1 MARTT
6 TVDAQDIIN
15 DVARV
20 ATLTDTGVVRVK
32 NYIEY
37 GAFSLGTVK
46 KFFGS
51 STNDT
56 FADILTMETSDKQF
70 DKSTV
75 RMLVRKFGKQM
86 GAKGITMTR
95 ANFKAYTGINPN
107 VVAQHF
113 GSFNKG
119 VEDAGFVM
127 NDVVPIVPRKVRKD
141 KKNREHATV
150 PNNKALVLVSA

>member
-6 TVDAQDIIN
+6 TVTAQDVIN

-20 ATLTDTGVVRVK
+20 ATLTDTGAVRVK

-46 KFFGS
+46 KHFGA
-51 STNDT
+51 STNET
-56 FADILTMETSDKQF
+56 FAQILEMETNDKAL

-86 GAKGITMTR
+86 GAKGIIMTR

-107 VVAQHF
+107 VVAEHF

-127 NDVVPIVPRKVRKD
+127 NDVVPITPRKARKD
-141 KKNREHATV
+141 KKREHATV
-150 PNNKALVLVSA
+150 PNHKALVLVTS

>member
-1 MARTT
+1 MARTSTVT
-6 TVDAQDIIN
+6 TQDVIN

-20 ATLTDTGVVRVK
+20 ATLTETGTVRVK

-46 KFFGS
+46 NLFGG
-51 STNDT
+51 STNET
-56 FADILTMETSDKQF
+56 FAKILGMEDNDKAL

-119 VEDAGFVM
+119 VEDAGFTM
-127 NDVVPIVPRKVRKD
+127 NDVVPITPRKVRKD
-141 KKNREHATV
+141 KKREYATV
-150 PNNKALVLVSA
+150 PNHKALVLVTA

>member
-1 MARTT
+1 MARTSTVT
-6 TVDAQDIIN
+6 TQDVIN

-20 ATLTDTGVVRVK
+20 ATLTENGTVRVK

-46 KFFGS
+46 NFFGG
-51 STNDT
+51 STNET
-56 FADILTMETSDKQF
+56 FAKILGMEANDKAL

-119 VEDAGFVM
+119 VEDAGFTM
-127 NDVVPIVPRKVRKD
+127 NDVVPITPRKVRKD
-141 KKNREHATV
+141 KKREHATV
-150 PNNKALVLVSA
+150 PNHKALVLVTA